1 MVINYY
7 LFSVL
12 HLGLVFHWHPSLCH
26 SCRPS
31 GPDKALSP
39 GCSQEP
45 QQTASCT
52 PGWGFWGPLQ
62 NQRRQERGNCLP
74 IFCCHYEEW
83 WYGTLFTTT
92 DRTCRLQSFLFGTSL
107 CKQLIQIKSYY
118 QSTNLVVYCQWWA
131 AELWQVWVCDQLI
144 RFHNPG
150 QASLE
155 ECDSQTPHCQTPRGE
170 NQERRVSQTRTTMW
184 QCFINEK
191 CMFYL

>member
-1 MVINYY
+1 MHWETRCHSTLAYSLQTGGRAAGPLCSLCSAGQTAPAGKTDEGPLHWTAAWSWKSSTEWLTAETHLLKSRRWDREWDFVYAVYRSRKYCIDTLEVVIHYY

-12 HLGLVFHWHPSLCH
+12 RLGLVFHWHPSLCH

-62 NQRRQERGNCLP
+62 NQRRQERGKCLT
-74 IFCCHYEEW
+74 IFCSHDEEW

-92 DRTCRLQSFLFGTSL
+92 DRTCRLQ
-107 CKQLIQIKSYY
+107 
-118 QSTNLVVYCQWWA
+118 
-131 AELWQVWVCDQLI
+131 
-144 RFHNPG
+144 
-150 QASLE
+150 
-155 ECDSQTPHCQTPRGE
+155 
-170 NQERRVSQTRTTMW
+170 
-184 QCFINEK
+184 
-191 CMFYL
+191 